1 MSSTTSTPASLPAKI
16 LLPLILILFFASGC
30 AALIYEVVWYQLLS
44 LVIGSSAISL
54 GILLA
59 TFMGGLCLGSYCL
72 PKITRP
78 EQHPLMVYGA
88 IELGIGLF
96 GLAVLWGLPLIDGFY
111 IASVQGGMPGMLM
124 RGVLAAIMLLPPT
137 FLMGASLPAIS
148 RFIAASPRGVTW
160 WGWLYAGNTIGAVLG
175 CLLAGFILLRL
186 YDQAFATYVAVL
198 INFAAAAGSF
208 ALAQASPAVSLNVE
222 TAKPAVPPTD
232 AQAPV
237 ETDGAAAIYWAI
249 GISGAAALGAQVVWT
264 RFLAMLF
271 GQTVYA
277 FSVILAVFLAGL
289 AIGGGIGALLLR
301 WIKPRPALAWSQIL
315 LAGAIAYAAYMIT
328 QVLPFMEEIRTV
340 NGWEMSLTDLTRAA
354 MAMLPG
360 ALLWGASFPFALAA
374 AGTGSADPARPV
386 ARVYA
391 ANTFGAI
398 IGALAASLVLVATIG
413 TRDTQRVMLVLVALG
428 GLILLAQMLR
438 RSRGAR
444 AGLLGGAIAASA
456 AAVGVLAWTLPEQ
469 PGELVAFGHQV
480 PSLSPYAKVIEVVE
494 GRTSSIAITRVGD
507 GHTQISVGGHVEATT
522 IPFDMSLQ
530 RMMTHLPALLHPNP
544 QKVLNIGFG
553 AGVTAGSYTF
563 HPKVKSITL
572 VELEPKVPPISTKY
586 FGAFNN
592 FVKDDP
598 RTRLL
603 FDDGRHFIKTTAETF
618 DIIAS
623 DPIDVW
629 VKGTAGIYSTDYF
642 RKVKERLNPGG
653 YFTLYV
659 PLYESSEET
668 VRTSFATF
676 FEVFPNAIVWANL
689 ANGYGYDLVL
699 MGPKDDGPVRIDI
712 DAMEER
718 LRSPEYKTLAQSLA
732 FIGFPTATDLYAT
745 YLGDRDSMGDW
756 LKGAQINTDRNMRL
770 QYVAGWAIHANM
782 ADPLYRR
789 ILAMRK
795 LPRPYFTGSDAG
807 LGELYRRMHMPQAGQ
822 FWTGQ

>member
-1 MSSTTSTPASLPAKI
+1 MSSPATMPASLPANL
-16 LLPLILILFFASGC
+16 LLPLILLLFFLSGC

-59 TFMGGLCLGSYCL
+59 TFMGGLCLGSYFL
-72 PKITRP
+72 PRFVGP
-78 EQHPLMVYGA
+78 DQHPLVVYGV
-88 IELGIGLF
+88 IEFGIGIF
-96 GLAVLWGLPLIDGFY
+96 GLAVLWCLPLIDGFY
-111 IASVQGGMPGMLM
+111 IASVQGGMPGMMM

-148 RFIAASPRGVTW
+148 RFIAASPRGVSW

-186 YDQAFATYVAVL
+186 FDQAFATYVAVL

-208 ALAQASPAVSLNVE
+208 ALAKASPAVTLVVE
-222 TAKPAVPPTD
+222 KSEEAVP
-232 AQAPV
+232 AAAAP
-237 ETDGAAAIYWAI
+237 EQSDGAAAVYWAI

-289 AIGGGIGALLLR
+289 AVGGAIGSLLLR
-301 WIKPRPALAWSQIL
+301 WINPRVALAWAQIL
-315 LAGAIAYAAYMIT
+315 LAGAMAWATYMIT
-328 QVLPFMEEIRTV
+328 QILPWLEEIRTV
-340 NGWEMSLTDLTRAA
+340 NGWEMSATDLTRAA

-374 AGTGSADPARPV
+374 AGAGSADPARPV

-398 IGALAASLVLVATIG
+398 IGALASSLYLIATIG

-438 RSRGAR
+438 RARGVR
-444 AGLLGGAIAASA
+444 AALLGGGIVASIAG
-456 AAVGVLAWTLPEQ
+456 VGALAWTLPEQ

-480 PSLSPYAKVIEVVE
+480 PSLSPYAQVVEVVE
-494 GRTSSIAITRVGD
+494 GRTSSIAITRVGTND
-507 GHTQISVGGHVEATT
+507 FQISVGGHVEATT

-530 RMMTHLPALLHPNP
+530 RMMTHLPSLMHPNP

-563 HPKVKSITL
+563 HPRVKSITL

-586 FGAFNN
+586 FGPFNN
-592 FVKDDP
+592 FVKNDP

-642 RKVKERLNPGG
+642 RKVKERLNKGG

-699 MGPKDDGPVRIDI
+699 MGPKDDGPIKIDI
-712 DAMEER
+712 DAMEQR
-718 LRSPEYKTLAQSLA
+718 LRSPEYKTLAQSMS
-732 FIGFPTATDLYAT
+732 FVGFPSATDLYAT
-745 YLGDRDSMGDW
+745 YLGDLASMGEW

-782 ADPLYRR
+782 ADPLYRK

-795 LPRPYFTGSDAG
+795 IPRPYFTGSEAA
-807 LGELYRRMHMPQAGQ
+807 LGELYRRMHAPQAGQ
-822 FWTGQ
+822 VWTGQ